1 MKKLRWRGGIYVF
14 GPIEEEDISDFI
26 DFFET
31 GASLEDI
38 VEKLRIQIYP
48 ILKSIQKEIKWEDT
62 DGDTKPPVLAY

>member
-1 MKKLRWRGGIYVF
+1 MKSHRWVGGIYVF
-14 GPIEEEDISDFI
+14 GPDEEADINDFI

-48 ILKSIQKEIKWEDT
+48 ILKRIAEEIKRDDDT
-62 DGDTKPPVLAY
+62 LPPLMGHKRP